1 MKITLNGQFKEISGA
16 ANLQNIIEQF
26 CKDTLHVIAEVNGD
40 IIKRQ
45 QWTQRQISEGDTV
58 ELVNIVGGG

>member
-1 MKITLNGQFKEISGA
+1 MKIILNGQCKDVPGA

-26 CKDTLHVIAEVNGD
+26 CKNTLPAIAEVNGA
-40 IIKRQ
+40 IVKRR
-45 QWTQRQISEGDTV
+45 QWARQQISEGDTV